1 MSKTTTSA
9 RYTNDDLLEIAVET
23 ADQLVTVRFTDG
35 TDLTVVSAGRTS
47 AKGFG
52 YRHAMDEPLGY
63 FARTKIADI
72 TPVDLDEDGYTS
84 AALAV
89 IFDTNAKALRVVLRA
104 MGLGVGKG
112 HRYNLRLDETLRSNI
127 KARLA
132 ESA

>member
-52 YRHAMDEPLGY
+52 YRHAMD
-63 FARTKIADI
+63 I
-72 TPVDLDEDGYTS
+72 TPVDLDQDGYTS
-84 AALAV
+84 AALAA

-112 HRYNLRLDETLRSNI
+112 QRYNLRLDETLRSNI